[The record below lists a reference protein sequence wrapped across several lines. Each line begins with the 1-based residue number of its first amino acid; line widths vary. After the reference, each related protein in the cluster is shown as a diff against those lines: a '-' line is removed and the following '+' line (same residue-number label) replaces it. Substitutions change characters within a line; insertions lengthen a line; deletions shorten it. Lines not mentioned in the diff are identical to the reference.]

1 MNWVNQHFED
11 LEYLYMIIIPLV
23 IILSNVTERG
33 LLKLPPSELIMDV
46 SFGRSIII
54 HFKSFH

>member
-23 IILSNVTERG
+23 IIPSNVTKRG
-33 LLKLPPSELIMDV
+33 QQKLPPSELMMDA
-46 SFGRSIII
+46 SFGRSTFI